1 MKVSPNPALR
11 TVVND
16 DGAVILDIEHDSISM
31 LNPTGA
37 YVWRGLA
44 RGDMLETIIA
54 NLALDTGED
63 SSMVERDVLEF
74 IDDLKKRRL
83 LPH

>member
-1 MKVSPNPALR
+1 
-11 TVVND
+11 
-16 DGAVILDIEHDSISM
+16 
-31 LNPTGA
+31 
-37 YVWRGLA
+37 
-44 RGDMLETIIA
+44 MLETIIA